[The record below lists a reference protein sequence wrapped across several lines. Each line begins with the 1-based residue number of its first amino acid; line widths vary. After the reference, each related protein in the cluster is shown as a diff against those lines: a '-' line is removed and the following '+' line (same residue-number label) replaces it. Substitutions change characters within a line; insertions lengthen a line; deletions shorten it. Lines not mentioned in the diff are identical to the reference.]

1 MFDVLRHNELIL
13 YPLISLEIVDI
24 SSLIAQKIC
33 PSFPDDC
40 LDDVNKAVEVL
51 KSPIIKKIPVVRA
64 SNLPSNFFFFW
75 QIVLLLN
82 LQMAKQQHF

>member
-24 SSLIAQKIC
+24 SSLIAQEIC

-64 SNLPSNFFFFW
+64 SNLPGNFFW